1 MATGVIRI
9 SQVLAEMDM
18 NVGPDGKQNTFSM
31 RFVDR
36 KGKSV
41 FVFRGV
47 KTGLKMNMKEYAMR
61 GVKPVDKELNG
72 ISHILPVW
80 IWAITEFNGKTVRL

>member
-1 MATGVIRI
+1 MIKGSIRI
-9 SQVLAEMDM
+9 SQVLAELDI
-18 NVGPDGKQNTFSM
+18 NVLPDGKQNSFSM

-47 KTGLKMNMKEYAMR
+47 KTGLKMNMKELAMR
-61 GVKPVDKELNG
+61 GVKPVDAELNG
-72 ISHILPVW
+72 ISHVLPVW